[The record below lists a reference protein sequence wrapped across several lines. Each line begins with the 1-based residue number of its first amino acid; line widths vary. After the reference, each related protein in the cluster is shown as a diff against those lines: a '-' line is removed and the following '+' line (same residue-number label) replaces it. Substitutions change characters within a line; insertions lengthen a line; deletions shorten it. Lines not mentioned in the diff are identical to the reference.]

1 MPRARG
7 KANYKVELLI
17 EVVEE
22 KLPQGALGW
31 QEVAAL
37 YQFRS
42 QESVL
47 RDYEDVKRHW
57 TEKLCNKFKKPT
69 GDPGDP
75 VRDKILRCQRIH
87 QKILAKSSSVVMG
100 ADSGEDEV
108 SGTGSEDEAEDDDV
122 GEEEEDDDYMED
134 IEIAWATTTAIYT
147 TTIPVAATTATS
159 RTTTPTALVTTAT
172 TDSLIQNLASVSA
185 SRYDN
190 DVIQDTQ
197 QDPDMTQLNSPFRGS
212 GVQESQ
218 EELSLRIRREELA
231 RHWSTPLVPRIQPGQ
246 LPPQNQ
252 LTQHQQNYQQYQQY
266 LYQQQLQRTQ
276 QSSTATATT
285 TTTTTSAVTTCDP
298 PASTAKKQKKRRSE
312 DVSPTPIPNQKT
324 KNSSS
329 EKRGSIVKSI
339 DTLVKTIATDESD
352 NKQASAASAAAFSQ
366 MQMQMQMQQMSF
378 SMQQQ
383 MQEMQRFMR
392 RAERKEKKRAKKM
405 RKQKKKKKR
414 KKAAKAKG
422 GEEGGGI
429 SSSSSSS
436 SSSSCSS
443 DS

>member
-57 TEKLCNKFKKPT
+57 TEKLT
-69 GDPGDP
+69 GD
-75 VRDKILRCQRIH
+75 Q
-87 QKILAKSSSVVMG
+87 
-100 ADSGEDEV
+100 
-108 SGTGSEDEAEDDDV
+108 
-122 GEEEEDDDYMED
+122 
-134 IEIAWATTTAIYT
+134 
-147 TTIPVAATTATS
+147 
-159 RTTTPTALVTTAT
+159 
-172 TDSLIQNLASVSA
+172 
-185 SRYDN
+185 
-190 DVIQDTQ
+190 
-197 QDPDMTQLNSPFRGS
+197 
-212 GVQESQ
+212 
-218 EELSLRIRREELA
+218 
-231 RHWSTPLVPRIQPGQ
+231 
-246 LPPQNQ
+246 
-252 LTQHQQNYQQYQQY
+252 
-266 LYQQQLQRTQ
+266 
-276 QSSTATATT
+276 
-285 TTTTTSAVTTCDP
+285 

-312 DVSPTPIPNQKT
+312 DISPTPIPNQKT

-378 SMQQQ
+378 AMQQQ
-383 MQEMQRFMR
+383 MQEM
-392 RAERKEKKRAKKM
+392 
-405 RKQKKKKKR
+405 
-414 KKAAKAKG
+414 
-422 GEEGGGI
+422 
-429 SSSSSSS
+429 
-436 SSSSCSS
+436 
-443 DS
+443 

>member
-17 EVVEE
+17 DVVEE

-47 RDYEDVKRHW
+47 RDYEDVNRHW

-75 VRDKILRCQRIH
+75 VCDKILCCQRIH
-87 QKILAKSSSVVMG
+87 QKILAKSSSVVTG
-100 ADSGEDEV
+100 ADSDEDEV
-108 SGTGSEDEAEDDDV
+108 TGTGSEDEAEDDNG
-122 GEEEEDDDYMED
+122 GEEEEDYMED
-134 IEIAWATTTAIYT
+134 SEIAWATTAAIYT
-147 TTIPVAATTATS
+147 TTMPVAATTATS
-159 RTTTPTALVTTAT
+159 RTTTPTAKVTTAT

-185 SRYDN
+185 AAAASASSRYDN
-190 DVIQDTQ
+190 YVIQDTQ
-197 QDPDMTQLNSPFRGS
+197 QDPDMTQLNSPFQSS
-212 GVQESQ
+212 GVQVSQ
-218 EELSLRIRREELA
+218 EELSLHIRREELA
-231 RHWSTPLVPRIQPGQ
+231 CHWPTPLVPRIQPGQ

-252 LTQHQQNYQQYQQY
+252 LNQHQQYQQY

-276 QSSTATATT
+276 QSSTATATATTT
-285 TTTTTSAVTTCDP
+285 TTTTTSTSAVPTCDP

-324 KNSSS
+324 KKSSS

-339 DTLVKTIATDESD
+339 DTLIKSIATDESD

-366 MQMQMQMQQMSF
+366 MQMQQMY
-378 SMQQQ
+378 
-383 MQEMQRFMR
+383 
-392 RAERKEKKRAKKM
+392 
-405 RKQKKKKKR
+405 
-414 KKAAKAKG
+414 
-422 GEEGGGI
+422 
-429 SSSSSSS
+429 
-436 SSSSCSS
+436 
-443 DS
+443 

>member
-75 VRDKILRCQRIH
+75 VHDKILHCQRIH

-122 GEEEEDDDYMED
+122 GEEEEDDYMED
-134 IEIAWATTTAIYT
+134 TEIARATTAAIYST
-147 TTIPVAATTATS
+147 SIPVAVTTATS

-231 RHWSTPLVPRIQPGQ
+231 RHWPTPLVPRIQPGQ

-266 LYQQQLQRTQ
+266 LHQQQLQRTQ

-285 TTTTTSAVTTCDP
+285 TTTTTSAVTTGDP